1 MQQCLGKQA
10 FEIVKSQRKRKKK
23 TKPVFTKNSLNLDER
38 FVDFQFDNNS
48 FDIWIR
54 LASIG
59 NRIQVKL
66 PARKH
71 KHFLHYKSWPLKKSI
86 RLRKIKD
93 SYFIDVYFE
102 KQVPSVKAE
111 GTNIGID
118 IGYKKLIAC
127 SNGEVYGEDF
137 QLLYEKISR
146 KKQGSKAFKRAL
158 KQRDNKINETVN
170 KLSLDTVKKIVVENL
185 KSVKT
190 GSKGKISKKFNNKL
204 QRWSYP
210 KVLEKLSRLCEEKGI
225 LFYKRNP
232 AYTSQRCSLCGV
244 IDKSNR
250 KGEVYQCSCGNLMDA
265 DINAAINILTWE
277 PIVPMP
283 IIRNKS

>member
-1 MQQCLGKQA
+1 MIRSVQLNISDANTTKLQKLDILFEESKKVINLYIDQLWSDSKFHGKFVKSKVDTWLSARMQQCLGKQA

-111 GTNIGID
+111 GTNI
-118 IGYKKLIAC
+118 
-127 SNGEVYGEDF
+127 
-137 QLLYEKISR
+137 
-146 KKQGSKAFKRAL
+146 
-158 KQRDNKINETVN
+158 
-170 KLSLDTVKKIVVENL
+170 
-185 KSVKT
+185 
-190 GSKGKISKKFNNKL
+190 
-204 QRWSYP
+204 
-210 KVLEKLSRLCEEKGI
+210 
-225 LFYKRNP
+225 
-232 AYTSQRCSLCGV
+232 
-244 IDKSNR
+244 
-250 KGEVYQCSCGNLMDA
+250 
-265 DINAAINILTWE
+265 
-277 PIVPMP
+277 
-283 IIRNKS
+283 